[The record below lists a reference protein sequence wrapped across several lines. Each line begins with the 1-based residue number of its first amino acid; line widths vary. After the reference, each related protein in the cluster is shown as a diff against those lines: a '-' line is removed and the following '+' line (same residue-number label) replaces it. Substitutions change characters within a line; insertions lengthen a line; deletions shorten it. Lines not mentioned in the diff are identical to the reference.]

1 MYIVRC
7 PFRSEPAVVEAFM
20 SEENVDYIVLGGGC
34 FWCLEAVYKRMD
46 GIVSLVSG
54 YAGGTADNPSYEQV
68 CTGKTGHAEVVRLGF
83 DPARISLRQIFD
95 TFWKVHDPTTLN
107 RQGADVGTQ
116 YRSAIFYTDEA
127 QRQLAAETMQA
138 IGKELRDPVVTQL
151 EPLTRFWPA
160 EDYHQDYY
168 DKHPFA
174 GYCQA
179 VIRPKLSKLALDQ
192 SSQT

>member
-1 MYIVRC
+1 
-7 PFRSEPAVVEAFM
+7 M